1 MMAYRVLFLIPH
13 LPYPPHQGGALR
25 NFGLIKGL
33 AERGCTVSL
42 LTFSGPEQP
51 PVEQTPLAAFC
62 DDVRTIP
69 MPVRATGQRL
79 RDLLA
84 GHADLARRFWS
95 DRYDEELERL
105 LRQKA
110 FDVIHLDIEMA
121 GYLSTIRQHAP
132 HAALIYDALN
142 AEYELQRRIAL
153 QDLRSP
159 TRLPLAAYSLI
170 QARRLRR
177 LETLLCRASAHVF
190 ACSEVDAALLA
201 RLPHRTPITVVPN
214 AITTARYEV
223 LPPPAELPHP
233 ALVFTGKMDYRP
245 NVDAV
250 LWFARAILPLVQARQ
265 PDAHL
270 IVVGQQPHPRLDVL
284 RGRPD
289 VTLTGYVPD
298 VQPYI
303 AAADVYVAPLRM
315 GSGTR
320 FKLLEAMAMG
330 SPVVSTHIGA
340 EGLAVQDGV
349 HLRLADTAGEFA
361 SAVLDLLADEC
372 ARQELAAN
380 ARRLVREHYDW
391 SAIIPRVEAG
401 YSAARARA
409 SQP

>member
-1 MMAYRVLFLIPH
+1 MAYRILFLVPH
-13 LPYPPHQGGALR
+13 MPYPPHQGGALR

-33 AERGCTVSL
+33 AERGHTVSL
-42 LTFSGPEQP
+42 LAFSAPEQP
-51 PVEQTPLAAFC
+51 AIEQTPLAALC
-62 DDVRTIP
+62 DTVCTIP
-69 MPVRATGQRL
+69 MPVRTTGQRL

-84 GHADLARRFWS
+84 GYADLTRRFWS
-95 DRYDEELERL
+95 ERCDEELGRL
-105 LRQKA
+105 LREKT

-121 GYLSTIRQHAP
+121 GYLPTIRRGAP
-132 HAALIYDALN
+132 RAALIYDALN

-153 QDLRSP
+153 QDLRSLK
-159 TRLPLAAYSLI
+159 RLPLAAYSAI

-177 LETLLCRASAHVF
+177 VETLLCRASAHVF
-190 ACSEVDAALLA
+190 ACSEVDADLLA
-201 RLPHRTPITVVPN
+201 RLPHQTPITVVPN
-214 AITTARYEV
+214 AITTAGYDTP
-223 LPPPAELPHP
+223 PPPAALPHP

-250 LWFARAILPLVQARQ
+250 LWFARSILPLVQTQQ
-265 PDAHL
+265 PEAHL

-289 VTLTGYVPD
+289 VTLTGYVSE

-303 AAADVYVAPLRM
+303 AGADVYVAPLRM

-330 SPVVSTHIGA
+330 SPVVSTRLGA
-340 EGLAVQDGV
+340 EGLAVEDGV

-361 SAVLDLLADEC
+361 SAVLDLLADERT
-372 ARQELAAN
+372 RQELAAN

-401 YSAARARA
+401 YSAAYARVSLA
-409 SQP
+409 